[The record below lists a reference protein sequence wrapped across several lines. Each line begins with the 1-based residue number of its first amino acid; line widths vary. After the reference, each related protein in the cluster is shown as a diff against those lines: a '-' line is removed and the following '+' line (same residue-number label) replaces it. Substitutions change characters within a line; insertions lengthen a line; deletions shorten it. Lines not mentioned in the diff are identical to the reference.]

1 MRTGSPVLGPVIGGH
16 RHAVLNNAAIPA
28 FRTQVRLACG
38 SADCALTRRGK
49 MGIEPSTLT
58 AGDFSL
64 DRSSFE
70 LASSDGSTP
79 LANKEFQIMELLMR
93 NRGGYLSIDRL
104 IELVWG
110 FGSAAEPNVVRA
122 HISNLRRKIESVGS
136 KARIV
141 ASRTKR
147 ARRRTLRACP
157 LDYQHAHANI
167 APGRARARYG
177 GTLPRRR
184 VPRPI
189 YSTDF
194 RLSTMSIFASFRRM
208 ATVTMTENTMVSA
221 KAITKLR
228 A

>member
-1 MRTGSPVLGPVIGGH
+1 MGKGAR
-16 RHAVLNNAAIPA
+16 
-28 FRTQVRLACG
+28 VR
-38 SADCALTRRGK
+38 ALTRRGK

-58 AGDFSL
+58 AGDLSL

-110 FGSAAEPNVVRA
+110 FGSAAEPNVVWA

-141 ASRTKR
+141 ASRGR
-147 ARRRTLRACP
+147 GYTLE
-157 LDYQHAHANI
+157 
-167 APGRARARYG
+167 
-177 GTLPRRR
+177 LPQ
-184 VPRPI
+184 
-189 YSTDF
+189 D
-194 RLSTMSIFASFRRM
+194 
-208 ATVTMTENTMVSA
+208 
-221 KAITKLR
+221 
-228 A
+228 

>member
-1 MRTGSPVLGPVIGGH
+1 MRTGSPIPGPVIGGP
-16 RHAVLNNAAIPA
+16 RYAVLNNAAIPA

-58 AGDFSL
+58 AGDLSL

-70 LASSDGSTP
+70 LASIGGSTP

-110 FGSAAEPNVVRA
+110 FGSAAEPNVVWA

-141 ASRTKR
+141 ASGQGGQEGAPSELAPWIAGTRTQISRLDALVRDMVELSR
-147 ARRRTLRACP
+147 ADESHAPSTLRISGSPPC
-157 LDYQHAHANI
+157 
-167 APGRARARYG
+167 RS
-177 GTLPRRR
+177 LP
-184 VPRPI
+184 
-189 YSTDF
+189 
-194 RLSTMSIFASFRRM
+194 ASGAWQR
-208 ATVTMTENTMVSA
+208 SQ
-221 KAITKLR
+221 
-228 A
+228 